1 MAESKEP
8 QYEVK
13 TRGYR
18 ETFNS
23 REEAEKQYDI
33 LRKRSIKKDESVK
46 VELSEVDP
54 ATSRKTPIKN
64 LSLNE
69 NFNG

>member
-1 MAESKEP
+1 MENQKDP
-8 QYEVK
+8 QFEVK
-13 TRGYR
+13 TKGYK

-33 LRKRSIKKDESVK
+33 LRKRSIRKDENVR

-54 ATSRKTPIKN
+54 ATSRKKVIKN
-64 LSLNE
+64 LSLSE
-69 NFNG
+69 NFNN

>member
-1 MAESKEP
+1 MEKTTDP

-33 LRKRSIKKDESVK
+33 LRKRSIKKDEAVK

-54 ATSRKTPIKN
+54 ATSKKKAIKN

-69 NFNG
+69 NFNS